1 MNSREIAFLT
11 IEEVFYRQS
20 YSNIALNNNIRK
32 YGAEEDEG
40 FIREIVYGVI
50 ENKLYLEYIIKKV
63 SSLKLKKIHEKIYV
77 ILVMGVYQIYFM
89 DRVPESA
96 AVNEAV
102 KLAKKYG
109 NRGSVGFVN
118 GLLRT
123 IVRRKEELADV
134 KIQDRKHN
142 LSVRY
147 SHPLWL
153 VERWVDEF
161 GYEFTEK
168 LCKANNDVAKFT
180 IRVNP
185 IRTTK
190 DKLIGDLLG
199 QGYQVLESEIS
210 KDSLIVKNP
219 GSIFKT
225 GEFLAGDFTVQGE
238 SSSLVGDVLDPR
250 EGSLVLDTCA
260 APGGKSLHM
269 AEKMGNKGQVIARD
283 IHLHRLSMIEE
294 NVKRLGLSI
303 VRVQEHD
310 ARILDESLRGR
321 VDYCLVDAP
330 CSGLGTIRKNP
341 EIKYN
346 RSYEDLVELSRLQA
360 EILNTSKDYVKKGGI
375 LVYSTCTIGR
385 MENDDIVEA
394 FLRENEDF
402 ELLGDFIKLY
412 PNINDTDG
420 FFISKM
426 IRK

>member
-142 LSVRY
+142 LSV
-147 SHPLWL
+147 
-153 VERWVDEF
+153 
-161 GYEFTEK
+161 K
-168 LCKANNDVAKFT
+168 
-180 IRVNP
+180 
-185 IRTTK
+185 
-190 DKLIGDLLG
+190 
-199 QGYQVLESEIS
+199 
-210 KDSLIVKNP
+210 
-219 GSIFKT
+219 
-225 GEFLAGDFTVQGE
+225 
-238 SSSLVGDVLDPR
+238 
-250 EGSLVLDTCA
+250 
-260 APGGKSLHM
+260 
-269 AEKMGNKGQVIARD
+269 
-283 IHLHRLSMIEE
+283 
-294 NVKRLGLSI
+294 
-303 VRVQEHD
+303 
-310 ARILDESLRGR
+310 
-321 VDYCLVDAP
+321 
-330 CSGLGTIRKNP
+330 
-341 EIKYN
+341 
-346 RSYEDLVELSRLQA
+346 
-360 EILNTSKDYVKKGGI
+360 
-375 LVYSTCTIGR
+375 IGR
-385 MENDDIVEA
+385 A
-394 FLRENEDF
+394 SCRE
-402 ELLGDFIKLY
+402 
-412 PNINDTDG
+412 
-420 FFISKM
+420 
-426 IRK
+426 RV